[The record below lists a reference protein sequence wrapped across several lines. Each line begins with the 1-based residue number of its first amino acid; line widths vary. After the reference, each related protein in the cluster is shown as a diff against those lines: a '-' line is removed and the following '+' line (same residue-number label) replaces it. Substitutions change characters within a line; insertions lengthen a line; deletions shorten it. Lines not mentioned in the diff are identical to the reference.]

1 MSRRSLTT
9 FVLILCFGVLFVGCS
24 SAPEP
29 DKTFEDLT
37 FTDQDLQKVQEI
49 SVASSSSSV
58 ASSDLLGDDVT
69 TSSASA
75 SSVATQELSVTGGSS
90 SSSSTMKVTAP
101 SSASPLVVDTVKQKL
116 YDNIRTAVTDQGAN
130 VYRVNNPF
138 LNVRS
143 SMQTTASQI
152 DRLNQG
158 DMLTVLEIPNAGWA
172 KVRLQNGKDGY
183 VSFRYLA
190 KVTTEQKLPEEKK
203 QFEGKYF
210 VDYAFLNIRKE
221 PSTQAEKVAE
231 LPGQSIVKPVSM
243 NGEWA
248 RVNFDGKEGYVS
260 TQYLKPFLPV
270 FLVRQDGYTVPVLQY
285 SADDSA
291 SIASLPKHIS
301 ALKSAGKKITTLK
314 NIYDIVVAQETKD
327 VRISPDTV
335 ILTIASVNAKNV
347 RQVSDALQSAG
358 VGATLFLQT
367 KDIGMTGITEKMV
380 LTLLANG
387 NDLQS
392 GGHTGDDLRSMTDS
406 QVSLELSQSKKLIE
420 DLTHREVYAVGYPRG
435 GVNDRV
441 MSTAGSLAYLF
452 GVSQFPD
459 KHFSRAQLLR
469 LPSFVVTSGMTA
481 EDIVKLAQ

>member
-29 DKTFEDLT
+29 DQTFEDLT
-37 FTDQDLQKVQEI
+37 FTDQDLQKVEEI
-49 SVASSSSSV
+49 S
-58 ASSDLLGDDVT
+58 
-69 TSSASA
+69 
-75 SSVATQELSVTGGSS
+75 ATSS
-90 SSSSTMKVTAP
+90 SSSSLSAETLGDDLTAMMSS
-101 SSASPLVVDTVKQKL
+101 SSAGTPELSVSSAGTQASPSPLVVDSAKQKL
-116 YDNIRTAVTDQGAN
+116 YENIRTAVLDQGGN
-130 VYRVNNPF
+130 LYRVNNPF

-143 SMQTTASQI
+143 SMQVTATQI

-172 KVRLQNGKDGY
+172 KVRLQNGKEGY

-231 LPGQSIVKPVSM
+231 LPGQSIVKPLSM

-248 RVNFDGKEGYVS
+248 RVNFDGKDGYVS

-285 SADDSA
+285 SADDTV
-291 SIASLPKHIS
+291 SIAALPKHITS
-301 ALKSAGKKITTLK
+301 LKATGKKITTLK
-314 NIYDIVVAQETKD
+314 NLYDVVVAQETKD

-335 ILTIASVNAKNV
+335 ILTVASVNAKNV

-367 KDIGMTGITEKMV
+367 KDIGITGITEKLV

-406 QVSLELSQSKKLIE
+406 EVSLELSQSKKLIE
-420 DLTHREVYAVGYPRG
+420 ELTRREVYAIGYSRG

-459 KHFSRAQLLR
+459 KRFSRAQLLR

>member
-29 DKTFEDLT
+29 DATFEDLT
-37 FTDQDLQKVQEI
+37 FTDQDLQKVEEI
-49 SVASSSSSV
+49 SV
-58 ASSDLLGDDVT
+58 
-69 TSSASA
+69 
-75 SSVATQELSVTGGSS
+75 GSS
-90 SSSSTMKVTAP
+90 SSSSSVDTLGDDLTAMASSSSVGTQELSV
-101 SSASPLVVDTVKQKL
+101 SSAGTQTVTDLTSSTPLVVDTVKQKL
-116 YDNIRTAVTDQGAN
+116 YENIRTAVTDQGGN
-130 VYRVNNPF
+130 LYRVNNPF

-143 SMQTTASQI
+143 SMQVTASQV

-172 KVRLQNGKDGY
+172 KVRLQSGKEGY

-231 LPGQSIVKPVSM
+231 LPGQAIVKPLSM

-248 RVNFDGKEGYVS
+248 RVNFDGKDGYVS

-285 SADDSA
+285 SADDTA
-291 SIASLPKHIS
+291 SIASLPKHIAS
-301 ALKSAGKKITTLK
+301 LKSAGKKVTTLK
-314 NIYDIVVAQETKD
+314 NLYDVVVAQETKD

-335 ILTIASVNAKNV
+335 ILTVASVNAKNI

-367 KDIGMTGITEKMV
+367 KDIGITGITEKMV

-420 DLTHREVYAVGYPRG
+420 DQTHREVYAIGYARG

-459 KHFSRAQLLR
+459 KRFSRAQLLR

-481 EDIVKLAQ
+481 EDVVKLAQ

>member
-29 DKTFEDLT
+29 DTTFEDLT
-37 FTDQDLQKVQEI
+37 FTDQDLQKVEEI
-49 SVASSSSSV
+49 SVASSSSS
-58 ASSDLLGDDVT
+58 SLSTETLGDDLT
-69 TSSASA
+69 T
-75 SSVATQELSVTGGSS
+75 TTM
-90 SSSSTMKVTAP
+90 SSSSTGTPELSV
-101 SSASPLVVDTVKQKL
+101 SSAGMQTTGLTSSSAPLVVDSAKQKL
-116 YDNIRTAVTDQGAN
+116 YDNIRTAVTDQGGD

-143 SMQTTASQI
+143 SMQVTATQI

-172 KVRLQNGKDGY
+172 KVRLQNGKEGY

-190 KVTTEQKLPEEKK
+190 KVTTEQRLPEEKK

-210 VDYAFLNIRKE
+210 VDYAFLNIRRE

-231 LPGQSIVKPVSM
+231 LPGQSIVKPISM

-260 TQYLKPFLPV
+260 TQYLKQFLPV

-285 SADDSA
+285 NADDTV
-291 SIASLPKHIS
+291 SIAALPKHIAS
-301 ALKSAGKKITTLK
+301 LKSAGKKITTLK
-314 NIYDIVVAQETKD
+314 NLYDIVVAQETKD

-335 ILTIASVNAKNV
+335 ILTVASVNAKNV

-406 QVSLELSQSKKLIE
+406 EVSLELSQSKKLIE
-420 DLTHREVYAVGYPRG
+420 DLTRREVYAIGYSRG

-441 MSTAGSLAYLF
+441 MSTAGSMAYLF